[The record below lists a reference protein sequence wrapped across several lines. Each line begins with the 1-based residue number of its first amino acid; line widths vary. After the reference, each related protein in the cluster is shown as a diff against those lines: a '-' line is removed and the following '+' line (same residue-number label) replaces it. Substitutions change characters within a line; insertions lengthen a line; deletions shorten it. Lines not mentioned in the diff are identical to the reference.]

1 MRFPQKSKDLRFP
14 FPQTAKEPSGF
25 LGRRFGSVGEPQMR
39 PQSGLLDKAV
49 PFRFEHPGLRV
60 GERSASFVDEPVH
73 LEQQVA

>member
-1 MRFPQKSKDLRFP
+1 
-14 FPQTAKEPSGF
+14 
-25 LGRRFGSVGEPQMR
+25 MR